1 MTPSAT
7 ATTLRLRSGQVL
19 GSASAVTNLS
29 GSVIAR
35 QWYYPYGAVRA
46 SSGALPAR
54 RTFTGQRADA
64 TGLLHSNARYSDAPL
79 GRFIFP
85 DSLLH
90 RHPLPHACGGR
101 PADAER
107 DVCLRPAG
115 ERARQS
121 RRGI

>member
-1 MTPSAT
+1 MPRSPPAALSPCASCQRATPLARST
-7 ATTLRLRSGQVL
+7 SCPATTLRLRSGQVL

-64 TGLLHSNARYSDAPL
+64 ARLLHSNARYSDAPL
-79 GRFIFP
+79 GRFLSP
-85 DSLLH
+85 DPLLH
-90 RHPLPHACGGR
+90 
-101 PADAER
+101 
-107 DVCLRPAG
+107 
-115 ERARQS
+115 
-121 RRGI
+121 